1 LVTIEQ
7 SVSILGL
14 GNWGTA
20 LGQHLCAK
28 GHKVIGWSVEA
39 GVVQSVNKDH
49 RNPMAL
55 PNIDLHPYLSATSNL
70 AECLSADFIV
80 LAFASSAIDTLVGKL
95 KAKTESIFVSA
106 IKGLEEDSLM
116 TPLQYCEA
124 HLPQKN
130 RLAVLS
136 GPSFAKDIIA
146 HRPSGVV
153 AASKDE
159 ATAKIV
165 ADLFNSDWM
174 KVYVSTDPI
183 GVELG
188 GALKNI
194 VALAAGVCDG
204 LQLGDSARAGLI
216 TRGLAE
222 ITRLA
227 VAMGADHRTL
237 AGLSGLGDLVMTS
250 SSNLSRNRTVGLR
263 LASGEKLADII
274 KNLGSVAEGV
284 STTPL
289 ALSLAKRHGV
299 EMPITSQVA
308 KLLRGE
314 ISPAATV
321 KELLSRPMKAEF

>member
-1 LVTIEQ
+1 MSTIE
-7 SVSILGL
+7 SVSVIGL
-14 GNWGTA
+14 GHWGTA
-20 LGQHLCAK
+20 LAQHLSSK
-28 GHKVIGWSVEA
+28 GYGVLGWSIDPEVVE
-39 GVVQSVNKDH
+39 SVNKDH
-49 RNPMAL
+49 RNSKAL
-55 PNIDLHPYLSATSNL
+55 PEVNLNPNLKASARL
-70 AECLSADFIV
+70 DECLSADLIV
-80 LAFASSAIDTLVGKL
+80 LSFSSSAIDTLVSQL
-95 KAKTESIFVSA
+95 KARAESIMVSA

-124 HLPQKN
+124 HLPSKN

-146 HRPSGVV
+146 HRPSSVV
-153 AASKDE
+153 AASKEE

-165 ADLFNSDWM
+165 ADAFNSDWM
-174 KVYVSTDPI
+174 KVYVSTDPV

-188 GALKNI
+188 GSLKNI
-194 VALAAGVCDG
+194 VALAAGICDG
-204 LQLGDSARAGLI
+204 LELGDSARAGLI

-227 VAMGADHRTL
+227 VAMGAHHRTL
-237 AGLSGLGDLVMTS
+237 AGLSGLGDLVMTA

-263 LASGEKLADII
+263 LASGEKLDDII

-289 ALSLAKRHGV
+289 ALRLAEKHGV
-299 EMPITSQVA
+299 DMPITFQVA

-314 ISPAATV
+314 ITPAATV

>member
-1 LVTIEQ
+1 MATIE
-7 SVSILGL
+7 SVSIIGL

-20 LGQHLCAK
+20 LGQHLCSK
-28 GHKVIGWSVEA
+28 GHKVLGWSVEPE
-39 GVVQSVNKDH
+39 VIESVNKNH
-49 RNPMAL
+49 RNAKAL
-55 PNIDLHPYLSATSNL
+55 PDVELHPNLSASPYL
-70 AECLSADFIV
+70 QECLNADLILLSFS
-80 LAFASSAIDTLVGKL
+80 SSAIDTLVAQL
-95 KAKTESIFVSA
+95 KAKTEAIFVSA

-116 TPLQYCEA
+116 TPLQYCEI

-165 ADLFNSDWM
+165 ADVFNSDWM

-188 GALKNI
+188 GSLKNI
-194 VALAAGVCDG
+194 VALAAGICDG
-204 LQLGDSARAGLI
+204 LQLGDSAGLI

-227 VAMGADHRTL
+227 VAMGAHHRTL
-237 AGLSGLGDLVMTS
+237 AGLSGLGDLVMTA

-263 LASGEKLADII
+263 LAAGEKLADII

-289 ALSLAKRHGV
+289 ALRLAEKHGV
-299 EMPITSQVA
+299 DMPITFQVA

-314 ISPAATV
+314 ITPAATV

>member
-1 LVTIEQ
+1 MAAIE
-7 SVSILGL
+7 SISIIGL
-14 GNWGTA
+14 GHWGTA
-20 LGQHLCAK
+20 LGQHLCSK
-28 GHKVIGWSVEA
+28 GYKVLGWSVDPD
-39 GVVQSVNKDH
+39 VVESVNKSR
-49 RNPMAL
+49 RNAKAL
-55 PNIDLHPYLSATSNL
+55 PDVDLHPNLSASL
-70 AECLSADFIV
+70 HLQECLSSDLV
-80 LAFASSAIDTLVGKL
+80 LLSFSSSAIDTLVSQL
-95 KAKTESIFVSA
+95 KAKADSIFVSA

-116 TPLQYCEA
+116 TPLQYCET

-136 GPSFAKDIIA
+136 GPSFAKDIIS

-165 ADLFNSDWM
+165 ADVFNSDWM
-174 KVYVSTDPI
+174 KVYVSTDPV

-188 GALKNI
+188 GSLKNI
-194 VALAAGVCDG
+194 VALAAGICDG

-227 VAMGADHRTL
+227 VAMGAHHRTL
-237 AGLSGLGDLVMTS
+237 SGLSGLGDLVMTA

-263 LASGEKLADII
+263 LAAGETLTEII

-289 ALSLAKRHGV
+289 ALKLAEKHGV
-299 EMPITSQVA
+299 DMPITFQVA

-314 ISPAATV
+314 ITPAATV
-321 KELLSRPMKAEF
+321 RELLSRPMKAEF